1 MTILISTEI
10 KFLSSN
16 ILSRSWSVVIL
27 FSILLVF
34 VLGSVYLPKFL
45 TLAILFPT
53 AVGAMVVAL
62 LAVLGILF
70 STWFILALEW

>member
-1 MTILISTEI
+1 M
-10 KFLSSN
+10 SSN

-45 TLAILFPT
+45 TLAILFST

>member
-45 TLAILFPT
+45 TLAILFST